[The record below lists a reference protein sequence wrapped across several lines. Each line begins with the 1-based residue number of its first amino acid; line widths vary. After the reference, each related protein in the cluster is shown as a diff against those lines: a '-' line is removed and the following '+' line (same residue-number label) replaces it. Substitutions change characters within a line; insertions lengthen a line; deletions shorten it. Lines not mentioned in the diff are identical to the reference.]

1 MCRRPIQRECLSD
14 RWCLEQL
21 PISSDEDFVFTYVP
35 YFWYV
40 EKKKEGAELRGISEG
55 GGGSEPPAKTVNV
68 LNLQI
73 WKILVN
79 SAPRENS
86 LVFQQVKDFFFP
98 FRILKT
104 TSPRANK

>member
-1 MCRRPIQRECLSD
+1 MRLFPVNSGILFVTEPLLGLMCRRPIQRECLSD

-35 YFWYV
+35 YFWNF
-40 EKKKEGAELRGISEG
+40 EKKKRRRGGFKGYFGGGG

-73 WKILVN
+73 
-79 SAPRENS
+79 
-86 LVFQQVKDFFFP
+86 
-98 FRILKT
+98 
-104 TSPRANK
+104 

>member
-1 MCRRPIQRECLSD
+1 MLKQKK
-14 RWCLEQL
+14 
-21 PISSDEDFVFTYVP
+21 
-35 YFWYV
+35 
-40 EKKKEGAELRGISEG
+40 KKKEGAELRGISER
-55 GGGSEPPAKTVNV
+55 GGSEPPAKTVNV

>member
-1 MCRRPIQRECLSD
+1 MRLFPVNSGILFVTEPLLGLMCRRPIQRECLSD

-55 GGGSEPPAKTVNV
+55 GGGGASP
-68 LNLQI
+68 Q
-73 WKILVN
+73 
-79 SAPRENS
+79 
-86 LVFQQVKDFFFP
+86 
-98 FRILKT
+98 LKL
-104 TSPRANK
+104 